1 MNGQF
6 TNYKYRRLQKYII
19 NYLGLAPFFILFTI
33 FILTPIV
40 RGILM
45 SFTNWSLSNKESIN
59 FVGFENYLYILSGDT
74 ISSIRFIKSIK
85 NLAIYVPVT
94 VTVGISISLG
104 LALIVSHIQQRLYKI
119 FRGIYFIPTVLP
131 LFLVTGIWQWFMA
144 PETGLVASNLAKIGI
159 GRDVIWTQEPG
170 YAIAMVVLI
179 DVWNS
184 VGFNFIIFSTG
195 ILSVSP
201 EIFEAAEID
210 GASALQKMIYITI
223 PLIEPTI
230 FFVTAYSFISALQ
243 VYDIPWILTATAD
256 INAAGGQGQVMLFP
270 VMEMVRNIYSGGKS
284 ALGRAAAEGVILMF
298 IISLVTFIQF
308 ISRRK
313 TV

>member
-1 MNGQF
+1 
-6 TNYKYRRLQKYII
+6 
-19 NYLGLAPFFILFTI
+19 
-33 FILTPIV
+33 
-40 RGILM
+40 M